1 MNRLN
6 GTNKSRGR
14 KFIRLAAALIMTAA
28 FILSAAGCASGS
40 GTGLSD
46 FMERVRNG
54 VELSRAAEEA
64 SVSVDP
70 ETGESCYDL
79 LLIGTDRRS
88 TDWNGNSDAVML
100 VTINYSRQTITLTSF
115 MRDLEADIPG
125 VGIGKLNSSYA
136 EGGAPLLVS
145 TLVSNFGVDIDNYIA
160 MDFNNVAYAIDVLGG
175 VDAAVT
181 PDEARVMAKYLDEMG
196 KLYGFNPS
204 DYYVAGRSD
213 GGTTHLNGFQAVAYD
228 RVRYVGNGD
237 FERTARQ
244 REEIINIIS
253 GLKNASAEQIAGLA
267 SACFTEA
274 RTDISDPVS
283 EAMLARYEALKTF
296 TVAENRVPYDGHWSY
311 SGDNMAAD
319 HDYTVSML
327 QQLLYQ

>member
-1 MNRLN
+1 MNRPN
-6 GTNKSRGR
+6 GTYKTRSR

-40 GTGLSD
+40 GNGILGV
-46 FMERVRNG
+46 MERIQAG
-54 VELSRAAEEA
+54 IDLSRAAEETT
-64 SVSVDP
+64 VDP

-79 LLIGTDRRS
+79 LLIGSDRRS
-88 TDWNGNSDAVML
+88 TAWNGNSDAVML

-125 VGIGKLNSSYA
+125 VGTGKLNSAYA
-136 EGGAPLLVS
+136 NGGASLLIS
-145 TLVSNFGVDIDNYIA
+145 TLVSNFGVDVDNYIA

-181 PDEARVMAKYLDEMG
+181 PDEARVMSQYLDEMG
-196 KLYGFNPS
+196 ELYGFNAS

-253 GLKNASAEQIAGLA
+253 GLKNASAEQIADLA

-311 SGDNMAAD
+311 SGENMAAD